1 MKNDLLEK
9 IDVGW
14 LCLLSLSLVC
24 ATYGISAESRNLSN
38 FKTVDYWHRYFADF
52 PRFTG
57 LYRGS
62 KEGWNLI
69 SVWESLSKRGR
80 KTNFS

>member
-14 LCLLSLSLVC
+14 LCLLILSLVC

-38 FKTVDYWHRYFADF
+38 FKTVDYWNWYFSDF

-62 KEGWNLI
+62 KEDMNLI
-69 SVWESLSKRGR
+69 SDWESISKRRR